1 MYCCYILFA
10 VTSKQLRLYALITY
24 KVEVA
29 YVSVINY
36 FFQSFQNRL
45 TLDSYLIK
53 QKISTTMFEK
63 IYNKLHTQ

>member
-10 VTSKQLRLYALITY
+10 SKFVRLYALITY

-53 QKISTTMFEK
+53 QKIPTKTFEK